1 MKNNTASP
9 QIVAPEGRNIYFCGA
24 HSTGKS
30 HLSRWTANLTD
41 RPLITEVS
49 RKVWAEMERPLAEIR
64 VHLDESAEFQ
74 HKVLL
79 RQIEE
84 EKQQKEPY
92 VSDRSICC
100 LAYTAQHTLDFRREI
115 KSNILEEYI
124 RGLRR
129 NSIIFF
135 IRPSMATLKEDG
147 VRAEVSMQDA
157 LQIDAMVKLLL
168 EGWNLD
174 YVDISTSNM
183 QERAR
188 TIQSVLKYAGII

>member
-1 MKNNTASP
+1 MSNS
-9 QIVAPEGRNIYFCGA
+9 IAPKERNIFFVGSHA
-24 HSTGKS
+24 VGKS
-30 HLSRWTANLTD
+30 TLARWTANLTG

-64 VHLDESAEFQ
+64 VHLEESAEFQ

-84 EKQQKEPY
+84 EKQQERPY

-115 KSNILEEYI
+115 KSSVLEDYAQQ
-124 RGLRR
+124 LRN

-135 IRPSMATLKEDG
+135 VRPSEATLKEDG
-147 VRAEVSMQDA
+147 VRAEVSMREV

-168 EGWNLD
+168 EGYNLD
-174 YVDISTSNM
+174 YIDISSTNM

-188 TIQSVLKYAGII
+188 TIQSVLKYAGNY